1 MSALLPSSSSSSSCL
16 TVTSLPFSFFS
27 LSSLAYV
34 LRSLNFKTYTEKFQ
48 IRELAQISDF
58 SFADLQG
65 RVRVSNTII
74 AITTSLY
81 YF

>member
-1 MSALLPSSSSSSSCL
+1 MSALLPSSSSSSCL

-48 IRELAQISDF
+48 IRELAQFADF

-65 RVRVSNTII
+65 RVRVLHTII
-74 AITTSLY
+74 AIITSPY
-81 YF
+81 YI